1 MSDHSFK
8 YLFQQFFNKK
18 ATPEESAEFLSSLKR
33 DEYNEELKVLLDRFW
48 EETTSFPNLNE
59 NRAEKIF
66 SKIMAAGA
74 ANESPKSKITRDAGW
89 WKVAAAILIIIGVS
103 ALFYRPNFQT
113 SSRLVK
119 ETKNIKTT
127 KPDRRFIN
135 LPDGSSVILNE
146 NSMLEFG
153 EDFIVNG
160 KREVYL
166 KGEAYFDVVHD
177 SSHPFIVHT
186 GKLQTTVLG
195 TAFNINANSMT
206 GTVIVTVTRGKVKVG
221 DKIRTFN
228 VIDPDEQ
235 MVFNRDL
242 SRHFKKPVDARTIV
256 AWKNEDIY
264 FDDVSLSD
272 VANQLEERFNV
283 SIIFSNEVMKDCRF
297 SATFLKTQS
306 LEQILNVIAEFNH
319 INYQY
324 KDENTILLDGTG
336 CN

>member
-1 MSDHSFK
+1 MSNHSFK
-8 YLFQQFFNKK
+8 YLFHQFFNKK
-18 ATPEESAEFLSSLKR
+18 ATPQESAEFLSLLKR
-33 DEYNEELKVLLDRFW
+33 DEYNEELKVLLDKFW

-59 NRAEKIF
+59 NNAEKIF

-74 ANESPKSKITRDAGW
+74 ANDSRKNKMIRNLTW
-89 WKVAAAILIIIGVS
+89 WKAAAAVLIVISFS
-103 ALFYRPNFQT
+103 ALFYRPGLQT
-113 SSRLVK
+113 RSRLVK
-119 ETKNIKTT
+119 ETKNIKIS

-135 LPDGSSVILNE
+135 LPDGSSVALNE
-146 NSMLEFG
+146 NSGIEFG
-153 EDFIVNG
+153 EKFIVNG

-166 KGEAYFDVVHD
+166 KGEAYFDIVHD
-177 SSHPFIVHT
+177 SLHPFIVHT

-195 TAFNINANSMT
+195 TAFNINASSMT

-221 DKIRTFN
+221 DKTRTFN

-235 MVFNRDL
+235 MVFSRNL
-242 SRHFKKPVDARTIV
+242 GRHFKKPVDVGPIV

-264 FDDVSLSD
+264 FDDVTISN
-272 VANQLEERFNV
+272 VASQLQERFNV
-283 SIIFSNEVMKDCRF
+283 SIIFSNKVIRDCRF

-319 INYQY
+319 IKYQY